1 VIILKNTSGSTFQ
14 NEDIVL
20 SLYELF
26 NTHGDA
32 LRARQT
38 FNLLKKHE
46 ARRFDV
52 CFCGHF
58 SAGKSSLL
66 NALMQED
73 LLPTSPIPTSANL
86 VSISYGTP
94 EVQVVFWDG
103 KLINLTPPYDLN
115 AIKHYA
121 KDGADVS
128 EIRVKTSANFPDY
141 WGLMDTPGIDS
152 TDPAHQAATEEAVQ
166 LSDVIFYVADYN
178 HIQSADNFHFLQN
191 IQALNKPFHI
201 IVTQMDKHQ
210 ETEIPLSD
218 YKQKVEQGLASWG
231 LSPLSIHYVS
241 IMEHHAFAHNDINQ
255 LKALL
260 KALQQNSQP
269 ADKVNEALIHH
280 LIDTHK
286 QWWISTHKTELD
298 TYKERLQDRTDVDQL
313 TSNYSNLQQQV
324 EQTTHTNEHW
334 SSSVIKKANQTI
346 NSAILMPYE
355 TREVAQNFLEAQQ
368 ANFKMGLFSSKQK
381 IEKERQ
387 ERLERLY
394 QQLDDHIN
402 TLRLQ
407 TTDTLS
413 REIEDLVGKQEA
425 IQAII
430 LGIAF
435 SLKRERLIELIHDG
449 ATLSGDYL
457 LRYTEDIVEDIKKS
471 FRRMVQDVLKQLDKI
486 INPQLAKQLEHIQ
499 KKVADIQDQLT
510 TAQHYEALSAEQ
522 NHYFEQ
528 LNQLSQAQ
536 ALFSAEKIGQLK
548 GMLAQIPIWTTEQL
562 PASSKFKEKSN
573 PEKTLPLVDTEQQS
587 ASVMEQRNNSAD
599 IKVNQSQLKVY
610 SEQFMHQAHVLK
622 TAHGFETFA
631 SSLESKADRLAHQ
644 TFTVAL
650 FGAFSAG
657 KSSFA
662 NALLGEQVLPVSP
675 HPTTATINRILPVD
689 AEQEHQHKTAQIKLK
704 TPAALLNEINETLMP
719 FHLSIERLE
728 DIKKAVGK
736 LKKEEPESLTF
747 LLAADRGW
755 QAIVNDLGTTL
766 TVSLAEAQDFIA
778 DEAKACFVETAS
790 IYYDCDL
797 TRQGIILVDTPGAD
811 SINARHTE
819 AAFHYTK
826 DADAILYVTY
836 YNHAFSRA
844 DEEFLI
850 QLGRVKDAFE
860 LDKMFFL
867 VNAIDLAQD
876 PQDIEDVKH
885 YVEDRLLSFGIDK
898 PRLFAVSSHL
908 ALQSKQEDNL
918 LKEIDDDPSGFQ
930 VFYQEWMHYIQ
941 NDLKGQ
947 IVTQGNRDIQ
957 QVKTILQDLL
967 NSASLDEKTKLSLQQ
982 SIQDDFT
989 IIVGLLANND
999 VASYTDRLN
1008 QEIKDYYFYVKKRVM
1023 QRYLDTFTRFFNPAV
1038 LQKNASESKKT
1049 VLTHCL
1055 EECLQFLSFD
1065 LDQEGRATFIRIES
1079 VLDRFSKE
1087 RQVLLANQLSDIGKG
1102 WPLQELDKR
1111 KWVSAESVS
1120 SLKELDMTAY
1130 QDVFKYY
1137 KNPKQFF
1144 EGEGQKQFREA
1155 LGKRLGESM
1164 DRIIEENTSKVR
1176 EHYEQ
1181 QWNMAVTDSNKRNKQ
1196 ALTTIY
1202 DQRLEALKS
1211 NQTLI
1216 TQYTALL
1223 DQLRS

>member
-1 VIILKNTSGSTFQ
+1 VIILKNIPGLTFQ

-38 FNLLKKHE
+38 FNLLQKHE
-46 ARRFDV
+46 AGRFDV

-66 NALMQED
+66 NTLMQED

-94 EVQVVFWDG
+94 EVQIVFWDG
-103 KLINLTPPYDLN
+103 RLVTLTPPYDLN
-115 AIKHYA
+115 VIKHYA

-128 EIRVKTSANFPDY
+128 EIRVKTLANFPDY

-178 HIQSADNFHFLQN
+178 HIQSVDNFHFLQHV
-191 IQALNKPFHI
+191 QSLNKPFHI
-201 IVTQMDKHQ
+201 IVTQMDKHE

-218 YKQKVEQGLASWG
+218 YKQKVEEGLVAWG
-231 LSPLSIHYVS
+231 LSPLSIHYIS
-241 IMEHHAFAHNDINQ
+241 IMEHNAFAHNDLNQ
-255 LKALL
+255 LKDLL
-260 KALQQNSQP
+260 KALQQDSRP
-269 ADKVNEALIHH
+269 ADEVNETLIQQ

-286 QWWISTHKTELD
+286 QWWTNAHKNELD
-298 TYKERLQDRTDVDQL
+298 TYKERLKAITNVDQL
-313 TSNYSNLQQQV
+313 TSDYASLQQQMKKATD
-324 EQTTHTNEHW
+324 TTEHW
-334 SSSVIKKANQTI
+334 SSSVLKKTNQTI

-355 TREVAQNFLEAQQ
+355 TREDAKNFLEAYQPK
-368 ANFKMGLFSSKQK
+368 FKMGLFSSKQK

-387 ERLERLY
+387 ERLDRFYKHLY
-394 QQLDDHIN
+394 DHVN

-413 REIEDLVGKQEA
+413 QEIETLVGKQEA
-425 IQAII
+425 VQTII
-430 LGIAF
+430 LDMTF
-435 SLKRERLIELIHDG
+435 SLKRERLIELINDG
-449 ATLSGDYL
+449 AILSGDYL
-457 LRYTEDIVEDIKKS
+457 LRYTEDVAEDIKKM
-471 FRRMVQDVLKQLDKI
+471 FRQTVQGVLNQLENI
-486 INPQLAKQLEHIQ
+486 INPQLEEQLEHIQ
-499 KKVADIQDQLT
+499 KKINQMQNQFDA
-510 TAQHYEALSAEQ
+510 AQHYETLSNEQ
-522 NHYFEQ
+522 QHYFEQ

-536 ALFSAEKIGQLK
+536 TLFSVEKITQLK
-548 GMLAQIPIWTTEQL
+548 VALSQFTIWTTEQL
-562 PASSKFKEKSN
+562 PESSKFKIEH
-573 PEKTLPLVDTEQQS
+573 PEQTLSIDREQPSISIAEQQDD
-587 ASVMEQRNNSAD
+587 VVDVE
-599 IKVNQSQLKVY
+599 INQNQLKAY
-610 SEQFMHQAHVLK
+610 SEQFMHHAQALK
-622 TAHGFETFA
+622 TARGFETFA

-644 TFTVAL
+644 TFTIAL

-662 NALLGEQVLPVSP
+662 NALLGEQILPVSP

-689 AEQEHQHKTAQIKLK
+689 IEQGNQHKTAQIKMK
-704 TPAALLNEINETLMP
+704 TETALLSEINEALTP

-728 DIKKAVGK
+728 DINKAVGK

-755 QAIVNDLGTTL
+755 QTIATHLGTTL

-790 IYYDCDL
+790 IYYDCDV

-819 AAFHYTK
+819 AAFHYIK
-826 DADAILYVTY
+826 NADAILYVTY

-867 VNAIDLAQD
+867 INAIDLAQD
-876 PQDIEDVKH
+876 PQDIEDVKN
-885 YVEDRLLSFGIDK
+885 YVEDRLLSFGIYK
-898 PRLFAVSSHL
+898 PRLFTVSSHL
-908 ALQSKQEDNL
+908 ALQAKQENSL
-918 LKEIDDDPSGFQ
+918 FTEPNDDPSGFQ

-941 NDLKGQ
+941 NDFKGQ
-947 IVTQGNRDIQ
+947 IITQGNREIK
-957 QVKTILQDLL
+957 QVQAILQDLL
-967 NSASLDEKTKLSLQQ
+967 DSASLDEKTKLSLQQ
-982 SIQDDFT
+982 SIQEEFVAIND
-989 IIVGLLANND
+989 LLENND
-999 VASYTDRLN
+999 VSPYRDRLN

-1038 LQKNASESKKT
+1038 LQKNANGSKKT

-1079 VLDRFSKE
+1079 VLDRFIKE
-1087 RQVLLANQLSDIGKG
+1087 RQALLADQLNGIGKG

-1111 KWVSAESVS
+1111 EWISAKNAA
-1120 SLKELDMTAY
+1120 SLKELDITAY
-1130 QDVFKYY
+1130 QDAFKYY

-1144 EGEGQKQFREA
+1144 EGDGQKQFREV
-1155 LGKRLGESM
+1155 LEKRLDESIN
-1164 DRIIEENTSKVR
+1164 RIIEANMSKVG
-1176 EHYEQ
+1176 EHYQQ
-1181 QWNMAVTDSNKRNKQ
+1181 QWNTAIADNNKQ
-1196 ALTTIY
+1196 NNKALTTIY
-1202 DQRLEALKS
+1202 KQRLEALT
-1211 NQTLI
+1211 NDQTLI
-1216 TQYTALL
+1216 AQYTALL
-1223 DQLRS
+1223 DQLRN